1 MKHHLTKPYLLLL
14 FPKLTHYVHLK
25 GNLNI
30 LNQWDANINVDD
42 DIIFSRYDQECVGL
56 STGVQ
61 LTIEF
66 EHWLEDAL
74 AMVDRVCDGPV
85 ILVASSV
92 GAWVIFYYAQAMPS
106 INISMQNWWFSNS

>member
-1 MKHHLTKPYLLLL
+1 MFNFHE
-14 FPKLTHYVHLK
+14 F
-25 GNLNI
+25 LNNAKI
-30 LNQWDANINVDD
+30 H
-42 DIIFSRYDQECVGL
+42 FCRYDQECVGL

-92 GAWVIFYYAQAMPS
+92 GAWVIF
-106 INISMQNWWFSNS
+106 